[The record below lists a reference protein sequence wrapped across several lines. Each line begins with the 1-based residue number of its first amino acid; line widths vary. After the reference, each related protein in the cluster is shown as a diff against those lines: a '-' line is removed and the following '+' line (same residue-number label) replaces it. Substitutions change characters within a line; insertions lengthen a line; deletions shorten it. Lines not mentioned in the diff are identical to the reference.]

1 MRVVVIGKGIVG
13 ASAAY
18 HLSRRGVAVT
28 VIDAGLAGQA
38 TEAGAGIVC
47 PWVDHED
54 DPAWYEL
61 ARAAARRYPERAGY
75 ARVGALLVAE
85 ERAELE
91 PVRRLLEARYP
102 DAPEMGEITEV
113 PDPAALFPPLAP
125 GLSALRVPGAARV
138 DGRAVRDALLADAV
152 AGGVAL
158 LHGHAELLPDGT
170 VLLHHNHPST
180 GTPHK
185 QHKQG
190 ELGEQRGPGEPHG
203 RRGPRRPGLTG
214 EEGESRGAGSGVPVP
229 ADAVIVAAGAWSG
242 QVCASLG
249 IALPVTPLRG
259 QIVHAVLDGVDTS
272 GWPIVLPRRG
282 PYLLGFPGSRVV
294 VGATRED
301 AGFDARVTV
310 AGLAEVLS
318 AGVRL
323 APGLAGA
330 SLAETRSGLR
340 PMVDGERP
348 LIARLTA
355 KVVVA
360 TGLSAYGLTAG
371 PYAGMLA
378 TSLVLG
384 ETPEID
390 LTPYAVVPG
399 V

>member
-1 MRVVVIGKGIVG
+1 MRVVVIGKGIAG

-28 VIDAGLAGQA
+28 VVDAGLAGQA

-54 DPAWYEL
+54 DAAWYEL
-61 ARAAARRYPERAGY
+61 AQAAARHYPELAEPIGAGY

-85 ERAELE
+85 DRAELE

-102 DAPEMGEITEV
+102 DAPEMGEITEI

-125 GLSALRVPGAARV
+125 GLTALHVPGAARV

-152 AGGVAL
+152 AHGVAL
-158 LHGHAELLPDGT
+158 LHGRAELLPDGT
-170 VLLHHNHPST
+170 VLLHHDTS
-180 GTPHK
+180 
-185 QHKQG
+185 
-190 ELGEQRGPGEPHG
+190 PGD
-203 RRGPRRPGLTG
+203 
-214 EEGESRGAGSGVPVP
+214 GVPLP
-229 ADAVIVAAGAWSG
+229 ADAVVVAAGAWTG
-242 QVCASLG
+242 QVCAPLG
-249 IALPVTPLRG
+249 TDLPVKPWRG

-294 VGATRED
+294 MGATKED

-310 AGLAEVLS
+310 AGLADVLS
-318 AGVRL
+318 SGVRL
-323 APGLAGA
+323 APGLASAGV
-330 SLAETRSGLR
+330 AETRSGLR
-340 PMVDGERP
+340 PVMDGERP
-348 LIARLTA
+348 LIARLSA
-355 KVVVA
+355 EVVA
-360 TGLSAYGLTAG
+360 VTGLSAYGLTAG

-390 LTPYAVVPG
+390 LGPYAVVPG